1 MSLQRERSCLSKT
14 LRRKGQGAREFNQCA
29 GVRVQRY
36 TKVQRVE
43 DTSRIRTLEAQ
54 LKVARAD
61 AEVAK
66 AEGRAKLAAERAKP
80 PREVVRIERIEVPIE
95 KRVEVPVERVVE
107 VPGPVRTIEPSQE
120 KLPEHIESDVDR
132 LTKPLPPAR
141 YARIERK
148 LELNQLGPVP
158 QVRMEAVRRPDI
170 TITLPP
176 EGD

>member
-1 MSLQRERSCLSKT
+1 MSDGLREARSKMSKCLRQKACDPRA
-14 LRRKGQGAREFNQCA
+14 LFPG
-29 GVRVQRY
+29 RVQVRE
-36 TKVQRVE
+36 TIRQSPELKVQKA
-43 DTSRIRTLEAQ
+43 RIRVLEQ
-54 LKVARAD
+54 EVKVARAE
-61 AEVAK
+61 AKVA
-66 AEGRAKLAAERAKP
+66 LAIERAKP
-80 PREVVRIERIEVPIE
+80 PREVVHIERIEVP